1 MKRIAILTSG
11 GDSPGMNA
19 CIRAV
24 VRASLSFGFEVY
36 GVKRGY
42 EGLIEGAFEPMN
54 VNSVADIIHRGGT
67 ILGTSRS
74 SRFVTEEGQLQAI
87 RAMEAAG
94 IEALVVI
101 GGDGSLHGAA
111 ELMKRGIPVIGLP
124 GTIDNDLGY
133 TEYTIGF
140 DTAVNTALGAIG
152 NIRDT
157 SSSHGR
163 TVIFEVMGRNCGDI
177 ALFCGLAGGAET
189 ILVPEVP
196 LNLDDVVSKILAGTK
211 RGKIHSIIVKAEG
224 VPIESGQLAKE
235 LQERTGLETKVV
247 ILGYIQRGGSPTAA
261 DRLLASR
268 MGVHAAQLLE
278 KGVFGRA
285 VGVSGDR
292 IFDTNLLQA
301 LETTKPSHTD
311 FRHICDILA

>member
-1 MKRIAILTSG
+1 MANNDSILHGRITPTI
-11 GDSPGMNA
+11 
-19 CIRAV
+19 I
-24 VRASLSFGFEVY
+24 SFS
-36 GVKRGY
+36 
-42 EGLIEGAFEPMN
+42 IP
-54 VNSVADIIHRGGT
+54 II
-67 ILGTSRS
+67 I
-74 SRFVTEEGQLQAI
+74 
-87 RAMEAAG
+87 
-94 IEALVVI
+94 
-101 GGDGSLHGAA
+101 GSLVQVMFNMADQIVLGQMAGTVAVAAVGAC
-111 ELMKRGIPVIGLP
+111 
-124 GTIDNDLGY
+124 GTVCTLI
-133 TEYTIGF
+133 
-140 DTAVNTALGAIG
+140 VN
-152 NIRDT
+152 
-157 SSSHGR
+157 
-163 TVIFEVMGRNCGDI
+163 F
-177 ALFCGLAGGAET
+177 FCGLAGGAET